1 MGSQPVKKVAEQNSL
16 KIVERDSWNFNITSN
31 DSWRILEEIAQ
42 RIRDNV
48 LRCTKFFWS
57 HTIWFLKRQSTQK

>member
-48 LRCTKFFWS
+48 L
-57 HTIWFLKRQSTQK
+57 